1 MYIQI
6 YKCRQITIKDHN
18 SGISGENANEPSN
31 SFKRFRKSKHSSEIL
46 PSNALLLCAPPV
58 FNIYSTLI
66 FSQHIIFLWSTHINS
81 SGCYSN

>member
-31 SFKRFRKSKHSSEIL
+31 SFKPLGRANIL
-46 PSNALLLCAPPV
+46 QKFCHQKLYYCE
-58 FNIYSTLI
+58 
-66 FSQHIIFLWSTHINS
+66 H
-81 SGCYSN
+81 C